1 MSDVVMFE
9 RLVILEHIFW
19 IMRHNIVQFY
29 YVLGCKI
36 VVENHSVCCE
46 FSRKSVSWKEYQYP
60 VVCESGAVCN
70 CNKRISKRSEP
81 RDHDITST
89 IASVS
94 HKCVLC
100 SDLKRA
106 PKVA

>member
-1 MSDVVMFE
+1 MSDVVMCE

-46 FSRKSVSWKEYQYP
+46 FSRKSVSWKEY
-60 VVCESGAVCN
+60 
-70 CNKRISKRSEP
+70 
-81 RDHDITST
+81 
-89 IASVS
+89 
-94 HKCVLC
+94 
-100 SDLKRA
+100 
-106 PKVA
+106 